1 MTTFVHVPK
10 TGGISISSACG
21 VEYHMHKPRFMIDSA
36 APSFGF
42 VRNPWDRMV
51 SLFYFLTRNYPSGLR
66 QGLQYKLRSIGFRRW
81 LLDNVPDNGGFCVHM
96 PAGGTLQTISQMWW
110 LEGCDR
116 IGRFEN
122 LEGDLRA
129 IGRDL
134 GFYVRDLPHMNRSP
148 RGNYRR
154 YYDDETRAFV
164 ATHFAPEIEQFGYE
178 F

>member
-1 MTTFVHVPK
+1 MTVFVHVPK
-10 TGGISISSACG
+10 TGGMSVRHACDVVSYEHEPCHRLAG
-21 VEYHMHKPRFMIDSA
+21 SEL
-36 APSFGF
+36 SFGF

-51 SLFYFLTRNYPSGLR
+51 SLFYFLTRVYPNKNPHEGQKR
-66 QGLQYKLRSIGFRRW
+66 LRSIGFKCW
-81 LLDNVPDNGGFCVHM
+81 LLNAVPENGGFPVTL
-96 PAGGTLQTISQMWW
+96 PEGQKLQTTSQMWW
-110 LEGCDR
+110 LDGCDR

-122 LEGDLRA
+122 LETDLRE

-154 YYDDETRAFV
+154 YYDDETQAFV
-164 ATHFAPEIEQFGYE
+164 AKHFAHEIEQFGYK

>member
-1 MTTFVHVPK
+1 MTIFVHVPK
-10 TGGISISSACG
+10 TGGTSVRSACDVMSYEHEPCHRVAMSG
-21 VEYHMHKPRFMIDSA
+21 
-36 APSFGF
+36 PSFGF
-42 VRNPWDRMV
+42 VRNPWDRMI
-51 SLFYFLTRNYPSGLR
+51 SLFYFLTRGSMSRHSKEGRRYLR
-66 QGLQYKLRSIGFRRW
+66 AIGFRRW
-81 LLDNVPDNGGFCVHM
+81 LLDNVPENGGFQKGIPDGATM
-96 PAGGTLQTISQMWW
+96 QTLSQMWW

-134 GFYVRDLPHMNRSP
+134 GFYVRDLPHLNRSP

-154 YYDDETRAFV
+154 YYDAETRAFV
-164 ATHFAPEIEQFGYE
+164 AEHFAPEIEQFGYE